1 MEDLQRSICIFH
13 LKSSYCK
20 LSNLFI
26 LSSDQSS
33 LNILLF
39 AAKSVLFLQ
48 GFDKWKVCLCF
59 NRGQK
64 MTLCCKD
71 RGNTNIKKSLTTLG
85 QYSTPALLFLL
96 GDRNQSSTLV
106 QSSLFTKNTSTI
118 LIPLALWKQIQITF
132 HKFERSYLT
141 SSQGPT
147 KDCLSHCLLVFAD
160 R

>member
-48 GFDKWKVCLCF
+48 GFEKWKVCLCF

-71 RGNTNIKKSLTTLG
+71 RGNTNIESHHFGPIFNPCSFVFVRRQKSIIYFGAILFI
-85 QYSTPALLFLL
+85 YKEHIHHPHSFSTVETNSNYF
-96 GDRNQSSTLV
+96 S
-106 QSSLFTKNTSTI
+106 
-118 LIPLALWKQIQITF
+118 
-132 HKFERSYLT
+132 
-141 SSQGPT
+141 
-147 KDCLSHCLLVFAD
+147 
-160 R
+160 